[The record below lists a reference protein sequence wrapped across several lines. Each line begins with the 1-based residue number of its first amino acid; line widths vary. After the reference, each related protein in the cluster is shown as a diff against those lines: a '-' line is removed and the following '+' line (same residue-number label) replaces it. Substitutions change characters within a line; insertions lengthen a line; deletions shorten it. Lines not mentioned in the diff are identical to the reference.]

1 MAIDVTVTFAF
12 SDETYAWTADDTNLL
27 KFAEK
32 HGVEISSGCQYG
44 DCGTCLTDLLS
55 GEVEYLH
62 ETGVKPEPN
71 TCLPCSCRPKTS
83 VVLRA

>member
-1 MAIDVTVTFAF
+1 
-12 SDETYAWTADDTNLL
+12 
-27 KFAEK
+27 
-32 HGVEISSGCQYG
+32 
-44 DCGTCLTDLLS
+44 
-55 GEVEYLH
+55 VEYLH